1 MDGAAQ
7 PDQRDPQPEDRQ
19 GKTIKEIQV
28 EVDIVKNAMEDN
40 ILKITQRGETLDD
53 LQHKT
58 GMSLPVP

>member
-7 PDQRDPQPEDRQ
+7 PDQHDPQQEDRQ

-58 GMSLPVP
+58 GMSLS